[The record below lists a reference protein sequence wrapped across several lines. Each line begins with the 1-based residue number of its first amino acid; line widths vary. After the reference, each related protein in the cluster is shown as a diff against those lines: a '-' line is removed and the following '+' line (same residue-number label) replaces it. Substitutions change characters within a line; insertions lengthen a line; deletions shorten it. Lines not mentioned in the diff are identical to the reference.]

1 MGCFGMVGT
10 ALMLAV
16 FETHLFDDHRF
27 YIVRFIVSLR
37 NVMAKNAISI
47 IGFNASNYLVLNV
60 LHTLMILLLGR
71 VEYGHFFLAAQII
84 SVFSPILLLGRDS
97 LMVKKIPHLIHQTR
111 KDWLMSFIRDNL
123 RFLCISIC
131 IGIAL
136 ILFFVFV
143 QTYNLVTCR
152 LFFCEQNSLLYA
164 NIALILPLSLPLYW
178 NQKYLVATQQPFY
191 ANALSPN
198 VFVGCFLYIFITVY
212 LIAQQLTG
220 IIPAVPHHGHIAML
234 YGVSSLVI
242 LALQCVII
250 HSTRSKLQG
259 LTLFDCA
266 KHSAPPPEVRSNYFH
281 EGLHFLS
288 LNVLFSALG
297 LSITLIIEALH
308 PGKFVLSGYFI
319 CAVVAG
325 IASASG
331 DYYSKLARPLYA
343 KTVLSAAPE
352 VYKPLESLIS
362 EYIWV
367 GLLWLALCIMGF
379 LLLQPMVFTLYK
391 IEGADYVIGIISL
404 MVFNYCTP
412 IIFSPERFLTFSNI
426 RYVLAA
432 NLVQLMTQILLT
444 FYLVIDYGFLGAI
457 FARISGSAVCALICW
472 CCYRCSGSKVRI
484 FGFF

>member
-47 IGFNASNYLVLNV
+47 IGFNASNYLVMNV

-71 VEYGHFFLAAQII
+71 VEYGHFFLAAQAI

-97 LMVKKIPHLIHQTR
+97 LMVKKIPHLIRQTR

-136 ILFFVFV
+136 ILLFVFV
-143 QTYNLVTCR
+143 QTYDLVPCR

-191 ANALSPN
+191 ARALSPN
-198 VFVGCFLYIFITVY
+198 VFVGCFLYIFIAVY

-220 IIPAVPHHGHIAML
+220 IMPAALHHGHIAMF
-234 YGVSSLVI
+234 YGISLLVI
-242 LALQCVII
+242 FALQCAII
-250 HSTRSKLQG
+250 YITRSKLLG

-266 KHSAPPPEVRSNYFH
+266 KHPAPPPEIRSNYFR
-281 EGLHFLS
+281 EGLRFLS
-288 LNVLFSALG
+288 LNVLFSGLG
-297 LSITLIIEALH
+297 LSITLTIEALH
-308 PGKFVLSGYFI
+308 PGKYVLSGYFI

-325 IASASG
+325 IASAPS
-331 DYYSKLARPLYA
+331 DYYSTLARPLYA
-343 KTVLSAAPE
+343 KTVLSVAPE
-352 VYKPLESLIS
+352 AYKPLESLIS
-362 EYIWV
+362 EYIWT

-379 LLLQPMVFTLYK
+379 LLLQPMVFTVYK
-391 IEGADYVIGIISL
+391 IQGSDYVAGIISL

-432 NLVQLMTQILLT
+432 NLVQLLTQILLT
-444 FYLVIDYGFLGAI
+444 FYLVIDFGFLGAI

-472 CCYRCSGSKVRI
+472 CCYRCSGSKMRI
-484 FGFF
+484 FGYF